1 MPKAI
6 EQGLISHDRG
16 LFEALVPQMGQRRV
30 GSLADV
36 AVLCMGEQQASST
49 ICQAQVPFFCHAD
62 TRSDGG
68 WAKRHGAPPSK
79 SGHRNFVTLI
89 TAHWTSS

>member
-30 GSLADV
+30 
-36 AVLCMGEQQASST
+36 
-49 ICQAQVPFFCHAD
+49 VPLPMLPYYVWESNRHLPQF
-62 TRSDGG
+62 
-68 WAKRHGAPPSK
+68 AKRKSPSFATPTRGRTAAGR
-79 SGHRNFVTLI
+79 SGTERRPANTGHRNFVTLI
-89 TAHWTSS
+89 AAHWTSS